1 MNAPSASDV
10 VVRQK
15 IGNSATVYMLATHAG
30 PNQFSF
36 RSREEAV
43 SRALGYATHAHV
55 QAWFA
60 TGVDNFWLLGAFR
73 TQQDTEN
80 VRGITMNRPSDSPG
94 PASCATAAADSA
106 IVTRDPTIADWSRL
120 IRAEYFESP
129 GLHLTRREVQRLWG
143 LDPATCEA
151 ILAALI
157 DARFLKR
164 TQHGTYARAEQ
175 S

>member
-1 MNAPSASDV
+1 MNAPSARDV

-30 PNQFSF
+30 PEQFSF
-36 RSREEAV
+36 RSRDEAV
-43 SRALGYATHAHV
+43 SRALGYATHAQV

-73 TQQDTEN
+73 KQQ
-80 VRGITMNRPSDSPG
+80 DSPG
-94 PASCATAAADSA
+94 PASCADADADSA
-106 IVTRDPTIADWSRL
+106 IMRRDATIADWSRL

-157 DARFLKR
+157 DAKFLKR
-164 TQHGTYARAEQ
+164 THHGTYARAQQ